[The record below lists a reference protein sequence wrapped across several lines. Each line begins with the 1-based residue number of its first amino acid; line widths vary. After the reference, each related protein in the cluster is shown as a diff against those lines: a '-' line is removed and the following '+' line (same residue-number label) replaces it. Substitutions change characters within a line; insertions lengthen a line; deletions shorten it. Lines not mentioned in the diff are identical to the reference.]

1 MSLHSQN
8 LPIYVQHNDIQWDA
22 FDLVN
27 NNYPIENDNWEIQE
41 GNFLMLKE
49 NSSFDHNYDPW
60 NRKLRAWEFLDK
72 DGFIVE
78 CDAWTMKLTSKIAAS
93 LYEIRYTTVTG
104 KCIPLWRYCDESKYV
119 CVPS

>member
-1 MSLHSQN
+1 MSSHSQN

-22 FDLVN
+22 VDLVN

-78 CDAWTMKLTSKIAAS
+78 CDAWTTQLLS
-93 LYEIRYTTVTG
+93 LIH
-104 KCIPLWRYCDESKYV
+104 I
-119 CVPS
+119 